1 MQFSDKSHS
10 RPPYELAVPPVVR
23 AAARPSTLMLAATLA
38 YIALIVGGMLWRGI
52 VATPDYLL
60 LLLAPIALLAGRFKA
75 WLTDWVP
82 FIALLLLWEGMRS
95 VAYRFAAAGVHW
107 GNLRPELALFGGHL
121 PGIVL
126 QQLAAA
132 GHVAGLADRLAS
144 GVDLLHFPA
153 TLTLA
158 LLIWL
163 SGREQFL
170 RYSAAFFAT
179 AVAALLIFVLLPTAP
194 PWYAAEHGLIHGLRH
209 VMTEVMPMR
218 WSYYYG
224 SLDPNPVAAD
234 PSLHSALPFLGYL
247 ALRTLRPRLGW
258 AALAWCG
265 LVWVSVVYLG
275 EHYVL
280 DVVTG
285 IGFALLAWGA
295 VALASRALSVPAR
308 APGWQR

>member
-1 MQFSDKSHS
+1 MPSFT
-10 RPPYELAVPPVVR
+10 YV
-23 AAARPSTLMLAATLA
+23 ARET
-38 YIALIVGGMLWRGI
+38 G
-52 VATPDYLL
+52 
-60 LLLAPIALLAGRFKA
+60 
-75 WLTDWVP
+75 
-82 FIALLLLWEGMRS
+82 
-95 VAYRFAAAGVHW
+95 
-107 GNLRPELALFGGHL
+107 
-121 PGIVL
+121 
-126 QQLAAA
+126 
-132 GHVAGLADRLAS
+132 
-144 GVDLLHFPA
+144 
-153 TLTLA
+153 
-158 LLIWL
+158 
-163 SGREQFL
+163 SGREIRNSMEAQNEQ
-170 RYSAAFFAT
+170 S

-295 VALASRALSVPAR
+295 VALASRALSVPDR